1 VSFRPH
7 LYLASQSPRRRE
19 LLRQIGVDHE
29 VLSVAVTEQP
39 LAQESAQDY
48 VQRLARE
55 KACAG
60 VSRLSMESLR
70 SAPVLGADTIV
81 VCAGEILEKPR
92 DQIHAATML
101 RALAGQT
108 HQVMTAVAIADE
120 TRHEVLLSTTE
131 VSFRPLSDAEI
142 AAYWRTGEP
151 QDKAGGYAI
160 QGLGAV
166 FVREL
171 RGSYTGVVGLP
182 LEATMD
188 LLQSFGVPWWQPREG
203 QPHE

>member
-1 VSFRPH
+1 MSFRPH

-60 VSRLSMESLR
+60 VSRLSMESLK

>member
-39 LAQESAQDY
+39 LAQESARDY

-60 VSRLSMESLR
+60 VSRLSMDLLK

-101 RALAGQT
+101 RALSGQT

>member
-1 VSFRPH
+1 MSFRPH

-60 VSRLSMESLR
+60 VSRLSMESLK

-131 VSFRPLSDAEI
+131 VSFRPLSETEI

>member
-1 VSFRPH
+1 MSFRPH

-19 LLRQIGVDHE
+19 LLRQIGVNHE

-39 LAQESAQDY
+39 QAQESAQDY

-60 VSRLSMESLR
+60 VSRLSMESLT

-101 RALAGQT
+101 RALSGQT

-120 TRHEVLLSTTE
+120 MRHEVILSTTE

-142 AAYWRTGEP
+142 AAYWQTGEP

-203 QPHE
+203 QPYE